1 MFYSQETA
9 LAYINYRIS
18 LLRERGEIE
27 NLRLINALIREKR
40 SLEK

>member
-1 MFYSQETA
+1 MFYSKEVQIA
-9 LAYINYRIS
+9 RIDYRIN
-18 LLRERGEIE
+18 LLRQRGETM